1 MTQPLEAPL
10 VRWMVL
16 LSLNGEVL
24 AFLSYLDAILDANAR
39 PLRIA
44 CNPALDPASGM
55 AETRRASAEATRQLL
70 RLVRCTAGARMPG
83 LLASPDCEI
92 AMAAS
97 KTGSYHVAQVLLAG
111 EFIRVYPRLR
121 ALKPL
126 RTLLWL

>member
-1 MTQPLEAPL
+1 MRSSTQTLDLYALPAIQ
-10 VRWMVL
+10 
-16 LSLNGEVL
+16 LS
-24 AFLSYLDAILDANAR
+24 ILPQAWPR
-39 PLRIA
+39 HV
-44 CNPALDPASGM
+44 
-55 AETRRASAEATRQLL
+55 ASAEATRQLL